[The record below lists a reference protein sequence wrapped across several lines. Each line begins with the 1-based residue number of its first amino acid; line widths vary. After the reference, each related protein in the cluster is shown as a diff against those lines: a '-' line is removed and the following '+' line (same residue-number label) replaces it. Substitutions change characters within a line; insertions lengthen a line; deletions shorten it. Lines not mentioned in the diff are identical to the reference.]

1 MRYFGPTEIKTVVIA
16 MFLCENKTLRE
27 RTYYAEGK
35 ASL

>member
-27 RTYYAEGK
+27 RTYAEGK